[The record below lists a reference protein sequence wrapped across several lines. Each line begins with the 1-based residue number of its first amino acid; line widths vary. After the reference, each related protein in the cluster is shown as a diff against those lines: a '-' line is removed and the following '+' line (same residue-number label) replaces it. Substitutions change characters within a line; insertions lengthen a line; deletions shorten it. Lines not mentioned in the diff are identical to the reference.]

1 MPLEQQQLEAAIN
14 ALEAQRG
21 LLGAALVEAAMA
33 PLRARLAMLDADQS
47 SRADSS
53 VAAQTL
59 KQVTILFLDAVGSTT
74 LSERLDPEE
83 VHAVLDG
90 ALGRCTGIVQAH
102 QGKVL
107 NYAGDSLLAVFG
119 ADEVRED
126 DAERAVM
133 AGLAL
138 LQEGKHQGELVQQRY
153 QHVGFNVRIG
163 VHTGAVLLGGGVDAD
178 GNIRGFAVNV
188 AARLEQS
195 TRAGTLRISHD
206 TYRQIRGVFDV
217 TQQAPIEVK
226 GVAEPMLTCLLY
238 TSPSPRDRT

>member
-1 MPLEQQQLEAAIN
+1 MPLEQQQLAAAIN

-33 PLRARLAMLDADQS
+33 PLRARLATLDAGQS
-47 SRADSS
+47 SRADPS

-90 ALGRCTGIVQAH
+90 ALERCTGIVLAH

-119 ADEVRED
+119 GDEVRED
-126 DAERAVM
+126 DAERAVL

-138 LQEGKHQGELVQQRY
+138 LQEGKRQGELVQQRY
-153 QHVGFNVRIG
+153 KHVGFNVRIG
-163 VHTGAVLLGGGVDAD
+163 VHTGAVLLGGGVDGE

-195 TRAGTLRISHD
+195 APVCTPMRTLKR
-206 TYRQIRGVFDV
+206 
-217 TQQAPIEVK
+217 
-226 GVAEPMLTCLLY
+226 TCL
-238 TSPSPRDRT
+238 